1 MGDSHRPV
9 RYEHEPCNVSGGAV
23 HLIHSTERKI
33 WAAVRLVRCVRD
45 EGLQKLEDALKHD
58 DIYQAMAIYADCI
71 GKLENA
77 LLVLD
82 PRSAVYDA
90 ELVAIINEH
99 VDIARSLRGAINMTV
114 LEYSLGVQ
122 KRLSGDR

>member
-1 MGDSHRPV
+1 MAV
-9 RYEHEPCNVSGGAV
+9 RYEHEPCNVSSSVV
-23 HLIHSTERKI
+23 HMIRSNERKI
-33 WAAVRLVRCVRD
+33 WAAINMVRCVQN

-114 LEYSLGVQ
+114 LEYSLDVQ